1 MKHFLYYLSLAAI
14 LAACVLLI
22 AFLKNQKSLQVAV
35 VILMALF
42 YVIWGVVHHA
52 IEHSFS
58 IKIML
63 EYIAIAL
70 LSISLVLFVLNIAL

>member
-1 MKHFLYYLSLAAI
+1 MVILSSG
-14 LAACVLLI
+14 VLTVSVLRS
-22 AFLKNQKSLQVAV
+22 QKSLQVGV
-35 VILMALF
+35 VILIALF

-63 EYIAIAL
+63 EYVSIAL

>member
-1 MKHFLYYLSLAAI
+1 MKHFLYYLSLTAI
-14 LAACVLLI
+14 LAVGVLLV
-22 AFLKNQKSLQVAV
+22 AFFKNQRSLQVAM
-35 VILMALF
+35 VILISLF

-52 IEHSFS
+52 VEHSFS

-70 LSISLVLFVLNIAL
+70 LSISLVLFVLNVAL